1 MGYDSS
7 ITLPKKTKLK
17 EVKKFLHLLKYQEL
31 DKDYFFY
38 NDNDSEEHF
47 TGVTLTIE
55 KDKSENLELYLRTT
69 IWTTVADTEYTN
81 LTLSEVSKRFGGY
94 YRTENGKNKPYK
106 FEGIERRNSEAG
118 CFTVFMTFR
127 NNMVKPNVF
136 CQHLE
141 MELEKRPL
149 SNDLWIVNEHH
160 PVSIGMNISIPF
172 LISVFEEY
180 FRSTFIVLLK
190 WSDNKKEILKSLRI
204 NTEDLADV
212 SSGISSIEKIASRN
226 ISFQNIS
233 SINSAFDKI
242 SKEIKFI
249 HLLKSKD
256 PEKKYFEKINKLIE
270 FRHQIIHNNSTNPFY
285 DIKEFKNDLNLI
297 FDICEL
303 FYDRLIEINNWNK
316 EKY

>member
-17 EVKKFLHLLKYQEL
+17 EVKKFLQLLKYKEL
-31 DKDYFFY
+31 EKNYFFY

-47 TGVTLTIE
+47 TGVTLTIQ
-55 KDKSENLELYLRTT
+55 KNKTENLELFLRTT

-81 LTLSEVSKRFGGY
+81 LTLSEVSQRFGGY

-106 FEGIERRNSEAG
+106 FQGTERRNAEAG
-118 CFTVFMTFR
+118 CFTVFMTFK
-127 NNMVKPNVF
+127 NNMVKPYVISKY
-136 CQHLE
+136 LE
-141 MELEKRPL
+141 MELEKNPL
-149 SNDLWIVNEHH
+149 TDLWIVNENH

-190 WSDNKKEILKSLRI
+190 WSDNKKDILKSLKI

-212 SSGISSIEKIASRN
+212 SNGISSIEKIASRN

-249 HLLKSKD
+249 HLLKSKK
-256 PEKKYFEKINKLIE
+256 PKKKHFERIIKLIE

-285 DIKEFKNDLNLI
+285 DIEEFKKDLNLVYE
-297 FDICEL
+297 ICEL

>member
-31 DKDYFFY
+31 EKDYFFY
-38 NDNDSEEHF
+38 NNNDSEEHF

-55 KDKSENLELYLRTT
+55 KDKTENLQLHLRTT
-69 IWTTVADTEYTN
+69 IWTTIADTEYTN
-81 LTLSEVSKRFGGY
+81 FTLSEVSKRFGGY

-106 FEGIERRNSEAG
+106 FEGTERRNAEAG
-118 CFTVFMTFR
+118 CFTVFITFK

-141 MELEKRPL
+141 MQLEERPL
-149 SNDLWIVNEHH
+149 TNLWIINEHH
-160 PVSIGMNISIPF
+160 PASIGMNISIPF
-172 LISVFEEY
+172 LVSVFEEY

-190 WSDNKKEILKSLRI
+190 WSENKRDIFKGLRI

-212 SSGISSIEKIASRN
+212 SSGISSIEKIATRN

-233 SINSAFDKI
+233 NINSAFDKI
-242 SKEIKFI
+242 SKNIKFI
-249 HLLKSKD
+249 HLLKSKE
-256 PEKKYFEKINKLIE
+256 PQKKYFERINKLIE
-270 FRHQIIHNNSTNPFY
+270 FRHQIIHSNSTNPFY
-285 DIKEFKNDLNLI
+285 DIQDFKNDINLV

-303 FYDRLIEINNWNK
+303 FYDRIIEINNWNK